1 MTETATTS
9 GMLTGKVVIVTGAS
23 TGIGAAS
30 AVLFAREGAT
40 VVLAARTEDKLGK
53 VTAEITGEGGQASYV
68 VCDVS
73 DAASVRNLVDITVE
87 RHGRLDGAFNN
98 AGVLTPAQTPL
109 ADVPEAEFDE
119 LFAINVK
126 GLWLA
131 MRAEIPAILA
141 GGGSG
146 AIVNMSSLGGLRGAP
161 GEHVQRDQAR
171 RDRPDQV
178 RGARLRPARYP
189 GQRSRAR
196 GDRHRGHARGQ
207 GKHARVVHQP

>member
-131 MRAEIPAILA
+131 MR
-141 GGGSG
+141 
-146 AIVNMSSLGGLRGAP
+146 
-161 GEHVQRDQAR
+161 
-171 RDRPDQV
+171 
-178 RGARLRPARYP
+178 
-189 GQRSRAR
+189 
-196 GDRHRGHARGQ
+196 
-207 GKHARVVHQP
+207 